1 MRKKSTLRDYSIIEW
16 YRCFGNYEIS
26 ATSLNAF
33 QIGAFEAIDFNDQ
46 VMANDKNIDGGAING
61 TYNKQI
67 IGCKCRKYGNKCLPE
82 TYYSAKAVPI
92 E

>member
-1 MRKKSTLRDYSIIEW
+1 MRKNIKLSDDFIVSW

-26 ATSLNAF
+26 ATSLNSF

-46 VMANDKNIDGGAING
+46 VMSNDNIDGGAIDG

-67 IGCKCRKYGNKCLPE
+67 IDCKWRNYGNKCLPE
-82 TYYSAKAVPI
+82 TYSSAKAVPI

>member
-1 MRKKSTLRDYSIIEW
+1 MRKNIKRSDDSMVNW
-16 YRCFGNYEIS
+16 YRCFGNYQIS

-46 VMANDKNIDGGAING
+46 VMFNDNNIDCGAIDG

-67 IGCKCRKYGNKCLPE
+67 IRCK
-82 TYYSAKAVPI
+82 
-92 E
+92 

>member
-1 MRKKSTLRDYSIIEW
+1 MRKNIKLSDDSMVNW
-16 YRCFGNYEIS
+16 YRYFGNYEIS

-46 VMANDKNIDGGAING
+46 VMTNDNNIDGGAING

-67 IGCKCRKYGNKCLPE
+67 IGCKRRKYANKCLPK